1 MRDRT
6 RVRVLTGEDG
16 AAARHRPLPAGM
28 EIGGRASSRGA
39 PRGRVVS
46 PGPSSL
52 LRRPGGRSAGFSPAW
67 SRRGSPHRPSPGRMW
82 RGGAAGGGG
91 GEERRELGFGGGARA
106 SLGLFGFGWRR
117 RTQDAGKIL
126 SKFHQT
132 TPFKFG
138 VWNLDGSKVVYVSG
152 TEGGS
157 SSVRSASDKPNET
170 KRSEAI
176 EHPQDT
182 NRTPLARHTDQYLT
196 TNTLRTAQN
205 DASPLRVSEKVHFNY
220 KIKSKFYLR
229 AHFIVK
235 VSLCIVF

>member
-1 MRDRT
+1 MEPPHAT
-6 RVRVLTGEDG
+6 
-16 AAARHRPLPAGM
+16 ARCPRGWRSA
-28 EIGGRASSRGA
+28 GGRALEERRG
-39 PRGRVVS
+39 
-46 PGPSSL
+46 
-52 LRRPGGRSAGFSPAW
+52 GGS
-67 SRRGSPHRPSPGRMW
+67 SRRGRARSCGGRAAGRPASPPPGRVGA
-82 RGGAAGGGG
+82 RRTDRLREGCGAAGRRAAA
-91 GEERRELGFGGGARA
+91 EERRGESSGLGAV
-106 SLGLFGFGWRR
+106 LGLHLASSGLDGEGER
-117 RTQDAGKIL
+117 KMPVKCL

-157 SSVRSASDKPNET
+157 SSVRSASDEPNET

>member
-1 MRDRT
+1 
-6 RVRVLTGEDG
+6 
-16 AAARHRPLPAGM
+16 
-28 EIGGRASSRGA
+28 
-39 PRGRVVS
+39 
-46 PGPSSL
+46 
-52 LRRPGGRSAGFSPAW
+52 
-67 SRRGSPHRPSPGRMW
+67 MW

>member
-1 MRDRT
+1 MEPPHAT
-6 RVRVLTGEDG
+6 
-16 AAARHRPLPAGM
+16 ARCPRGWRSA
-28 EIGGRASSRGA
+28 GGRALEERRG
-39 PRGRVVS
+39 
-46 PGPSSL
+46 
-52 LRRPGGRSAGFSPAW
+52 GGS
-67 SRRGSPHRPSPGRMW
+67 SRRGRARSCGGRAAGRPASPPPGRVGA
-82 RGGAAGGGG
+82 RRTGRLREGCGAAGRRAAA
-91 GEERRELGFGGGARA
+91 EERRGESSGLGAV
-106 SLGLFGFGWRR
+106 LGLHLASSGLDGEGERKMPVKF
-117 RTQDAGKIL
+117 L

-157 SSVRSASDKPNET
+157 SSVRSASDEPNET